1 VFLCV
6 SVTLCLKTMR
16 NFEKYIE
23 DLAEKLKQPLPG
35 ISAQQKMS
43 PSHRHLFQVTQ
54 ELTKAAV
61 LILLF
66 PENGQPHIVLIKR
79 TDKDEPHGGQ
89 ISLPGGRKD
98 NADKTLEQTA
108 IRECYE
114 ELGVPQESIHIIGA
128 LTPLVIPVSHY
139 EVFPYIGR
147 VESKPNWQVQ
157 KEEVAYCIE
166 IPVAD
171 IYNPHTIKKE
181 TKNYKGLN
189 VEIPYF
195 LYKNEKIWGAT
206 AMILSEFISL

>member
-1 VFLCV
+1 
-6 SVTLCLKTMR
+6 MQ

-23 DLAEKLKQPLPG
+23 ELTEKLKQPLPG

-43 PSHRHLFQVTQ
+43 PSHRHMFQVTQ

-66 PENGQPHIVLIKR
+66 PENDQPHIALIKR

-89 ISLPGGRKD
+89 ISFPGGRKD
-98 NADKTLEQTA
+98 DTDITLEQTA

-114 ELGVPQESIHIIGA
+114 EIGVPQESIHILGA

-139 EVFPYIGR
+139 EVFPYIGW
-147 VESKPNWQVQ
+147 VETKPKWQVQ

-171 IYNPHTIKKE
+171 LYNPHTIIKE
-181 TKNYKGLN
+181 TKDYKGLN

-195 LYKNEKIWGAT
+195 SYKKEKIWGAT
-206 AMILSEFISL
+206 AMILGEYISL

>member
-1 VFLCV
+1 MKPF
-6 SVTLCLKTMR
+6 
-16 NFEKYIE
+16 NNYITE
-23 DLAEKLKQPLPG
+23 LTEKLKQPLPG

-54 ELTKAAV
+54 ELAKAAV

-98 NADKTLEQTA
+98 NADKALEQTA

-139 EVFPYIGR
+139 EVFPYIGW

-195 LYKNEKIWGAT
+195 PYKNEKIWGAT